1 MSQDSCDSREREP
14 VLILAA
20 DVRRRLTDSVNAP
33 TKSFQ
38 RDPEDP
44 SAAALK
50 VTRRRFHPTIP
61 RSLPYPGAISAHS
74 IALKGISCDGA
85 LIDTDV
91 FLF

>member
-50 VTRRRFHPTIP
+50 VLRSTAASFH
-61 RSLPYPGAISAHS
+61 SLKES
-74 IALKGISCDGA
+74 
-85 LIDTDV
+85 
-91 FLF
+91 